1 MGRLCRGQA
10 AGLVTVGAGRGVL
23 GHAACSQV
31 GQLQSE
37 QVQFAH
43 ESEHEAQEQAAWLH
57 VGQAQSEQEH
67 TAHES
72 EQCGHVQVSH
82 SS

>member
-1 MGRLCRGQA
+1 M
-10 AGLVTVGAGRGVL
+10 
-23 GHAACSQV
+23 
-31 GQLQSE
+31 QSE

-43 ESEHEAQEQAAWLH
+43 ESEHESQAQAAWLQ
-57 VGQAQSEQEH
+57 VGQAQSEHEH

-72 EQCGHVQVSH
+72 EQCGQVQASH

>member
-1 MGRLCRGQA
+1 MNQAGEPGGCSQVSQA
-10 AGLVTVGAGRGVL
+10 AW
-23 GHAACSQV
+23 SQV
-31 GQLQSE
+31 GQVQSP

-43 ESEHEAQEQAAWLH
+43 ESTHAAHEQAAWLQ
-57 VGQAQSEQEH
+57 VGHAQSVHEH

-72 EQCGHVQVSH
+72 EQCGQTQLSH

>member
-1 MGRLCRGQA
+1 M
-10 AGLVTVGAGRGVL
+10 T
-23 GHAACSQV
+23 HAAWLQV
-31 GQLQSE
+31 GQVQSP

-43 ESEHEAQEQAAWLH
+43 ESAHDAHEQAAWLQ
-57 VGQAQSEQEH
+57 VGHAQSTQEH

-72 EQCGHVQVSH
+72 EQCGQTQLSH